1 MGGTTGGPKDL
12 PDSPTPIETT
22 AAGHDDTAPSLPGRG
37 STDGFG
43 GFGQSFLSQGIG
55 HGQVN
60 QPDDVFHASSFLTE
74 NGLLPAPTRDADEGF
89 LRGIENG
96 QKRLNDL
103 AGGGLQIDGI
113 VKPWGPTEVL
123 SQRAVSSGKMR
134 APSSNGRYPA
144 MSEPIAMGEQKETR
158 DADPAG
164 GGARASGRT
173 GLLADGG
180 EPPAPSIISEG
191 GTGQRIETDPPKI
204 RPQAQEEI
212 ARMKANPGK
221 PLTIRYEEA
230 RIWALKNDVPASFDI
245 ADNPHQTGDAPF
257 RRQHSKGVETVRKY
271 DPIINLEA
279 QRQGVDPNLIRA
291 IMYVENADGSH
302 YGLESV
308 LTAMG
313 AAKTLMPMNIN
324 PKTWEG
330 MDGKSIND
338 YKDPEKNI
346 AAAVALIRRIRDRIE
361 NPTPSKI
368 GSIWNFTGREKVN
381 SLGARIGR
389 AYKERLWEKKQ

>member
-12 PDSPTPIETT
+12 PNAQTPIGTT
-22 AAGHDDTAPSLPGRG
+22 ATGADDARPGLPGRG
-37 STDGFG
+37 GTDGFG
-43 GFGQSFLSQGIG
+43 GFGQSFLTQGVG
-55 HGQVN
+55 HGRAN
-60 QPDDVFHASSFLTE
+60 QPDDVVHASSFLTE
-74 NGLLPAPTRDADEGF
+74 NGLLPAPTRAPDESF

-113 VKPWGPTEVL
+113 AKPWGPTEVL

-134 APSSNGRYPA
+134 APSSNGRYPV

-158 DADPAG
+158 DADPTG

-191 GTGQRIETDPPKI
+191 GAGQRIETDPAKI
-204 RPQAQEEI
+204 RPQAEEEI
-212 ARMKANPGK
+212 ARMKANPGRRF
-221 PLTIRYEEA
+221 PIRYEEA
-230 RIWALKNDVPASFDI
+230 RIWALKNDAPARFDI
-245 ADNPHQTGDAPF
+245 VDNPNETGNAPPW
-257 RRQHSKGVETVRKY
+257 REHGKGIEAVTKY
-271 DPIINLEA
+271 DAVIRREA

-291 IMYVENADGSH
+291 IMYTENADGSR
-302 YGLESV
+302 YGLEKA
-308 LTAMG
+308 LTSIGVARS
-313 AAKTLMPMNIN
+313 LMPMNIRPN
-324 PKTWEG
+324 TWAG
-330 MDGKSIND
+330 MDGKSIMD
-338 YKDPEKNI
+338 FHDPEKNI
-346 AAAVALIRRIRDRIE
+346 AASVALIKRIQDRIPD
-361 NPTPSKI
+361 PTPSKI

>member
-12 PDSPTPIETT
+12 PNSPTPIETT
-22 AAGHDDTAPSLPGRG
+22 AAGADNAEPGLPGRG
-37 STDGFG
+37 GTDGFG
-43 GFGQSFLSQGIG
+43 GFGQSFLSEGVG
-55 HGQVN
+55 HGQTN
-60 QPDDVFHASSFLTE
+60 RPGDVFHASGFLAA

-113 VKPWGPTEVL
+113 AKPWGPTEVL
-123 SQRAVSSGKMR
+123 SQRAVSSGKMKPPR
-134 APSSNGRYPA
+134 PNSLPSIMVEKMKA
-144 MSEPIAMGEQKETR
+144 R
-158 DADPAG
+158 DASSPGKDTRRSG
-164 GGARASGRT
+164 GPT
-173 GLLADGG
+173 GLLANEG
-180 EPPAPSIISEG
+180 EPPVPSIVSEG
-191 GTGQRIETDPPKI
+191 GAGQRIETDPAKI
-204 RPQAQEEI
+204 RPQAEEEI
-212 ARMKANPGK
+212 TRMKANPGRRF
-221 PLTIRYEEA
+221 PIRYEEA
-230 RIWALKNDVPASFDI
+230 RIWALKNDVPARFDI
-245 ADNPHQTGDAPF
+245 AETPHQTGDAPF
-257 RRQHSKGVETVRKY
+257 RRQHSKGVEAVKKY
-271 DPIINLEA
+271 DAVIHREA
-279 QRQGVDPNLIRA
+279 QRQDVDSNLIRA

-308 LTAMG
+308 LTALG

-330 MDGKSIND
+330 MDGKSIKD
-338 YKDPEKNI
+338 FKDPEKNI

-368 GSIWNFTGREKVN
+368 GSIWNFTGREKVS

>member
-12 PDSPTPIETT
+12 PNSPTPIETT
-22 AAGHDDTAPSLPGRG
+22 AAGADNAEPGLPGRG
-37 STDGFG
+37 GTDGLG
-43 GFGQSFLSQGIG
+43 GFGQSFLSEGVG
-55 HGQVN
+55 HGQAN
-60 QPDDVFHASSFLTE
+60 RPGDVFHASGFLAA

-113 VKPWGPTEVL
+113 AKPWGPTEVL
-123 SQRAVSSGKMR
+123 SQRAVSSGKMKPPR
-134 APSSNGRYPA
+134 PNSLPSIMVEKMKA
-144 MSEPIAMGEQKETR
+144 R
-158 DADPAG
+158 DASSPGKDTRRSG
-164 GGARASGRT
+164 GPT
-173 GLLADGG
+173 GLLANEG
-180 EPPAPSIISEG
+180 EPPVPSIISEG
-191 GTGQRIETDPPKI
+191 GAGQRIETDPAKI
-204 RPQAQEEI
+204 RPQAEEEI
-212 ARMKANPGK
+212 TRMKANPGRRF
-221 PLTIRYEEA
+221 PIRYEEA
-230 RIWALKNDVPASFDI
+230 QIWALKNDVPARFDI
-245 ADNPHQTGDAPF
+245 ADTPHQPGDAPF
-257 RRQHSKGVETVRKY
+257 RRQHSKGVEAVKKY
-271 DPIINLEA
+271 DAVIHHEA
-279 QRQGVDPNLIRA
+279 QRQDVDSNLIRA

-330 MDGKSIND
+330 MDGKSIKD
-338 YKDPEKNI
+338 FKDPEKNI

-368 GSIWNFTGREKVN
+368 GSIWNFTGREKVS